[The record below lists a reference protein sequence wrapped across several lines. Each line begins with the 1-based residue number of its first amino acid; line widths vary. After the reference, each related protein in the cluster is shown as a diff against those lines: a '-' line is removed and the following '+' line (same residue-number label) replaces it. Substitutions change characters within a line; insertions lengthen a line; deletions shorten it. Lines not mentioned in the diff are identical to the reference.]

1 MSILSK
7 NKNIIMSGFTAWVIL
22 AIAATYLLYPLRQ
35 KLKFGIDLVG
45 GTYIT
50 LDVEVEKAA
59 ERELHERA
67 NSLAAM
73 LKAAGKSQPVSKK
86 ISGRTATFVFASGVE
101 AIDAQNSL
109 RELVRD
115 KYKLSQ
121 EAEVVKVTM
130 TDPEFN
136 RLQKWALST
145 NVEVLRTR
153 LNKLGVEDVKVAPQ
167 GDRSVVVELP
177 DVSDPAKAK
186 EMIGTPAMLEFKIV
200 EAQGNS
206 KEELLDEF
214 GGDLPDGMQIIAGR
228 EHGGSAKYYMVS
240 DHAEVTGAHLVD
252 SMARPDQA
260 RMVVTFE
267 LTPEGGDKFYTLT
280 SDNINRPLA
289 AILDNKAIS
298 VATINDAIRTNCQ
311 ITGNFT
317 RSEAQELC
325 TLFKSGAFV
334 APVKFAEERRIGPSL
349 GYDSIE
355 KGLLSCIIGLGLLLI
370 FSLFFYKL
378 SGILAFITLLY
389 NLLLLLLCMSFSGAA
404 LTLPGIAGMVL
415 TVGMAIDSS
424 ILIYERIRELLA
436 HGSSIRQ
443 AVDEGFSNAAVVILD
458 ANITTFII
466 AIVLFKFGTGPIQGF
481 AVTMMIGIV
490 TTLITGMLF
499 LKSLFNFILSR
510 KNIQK
515 LSI

>member
-7 NKNIIMSGFTAWVIL
+7 NKNIIMTGFTAWVIL
-22 AIAATYLLYPLRQ
+22 AIAAGYLLYPLRQ

-50 LDVEVEKAA
+50 LDVDVEKAA

-67 NSLAAM
+67 NSLAAI

-86 ISGRTATFVFASGVE
+86 ISGRTATFTFASGAE
-101 AIDAQNSL
+101 AVDAQTSL

-130 TDPEFN
+130 TDAEFN
-136 RLQKWALST
+136 RLQRWALSA
-145 NVEVLRTR
+145 NVDVLRTR

-214 GGDLPDGMQIIAGR
+214 GGDLPEGMEIIAGR
-228 EHGGSAKYYMVS
+228 EGKEARTRYFLVAK
-240 DHAEVTGAHLVD
+240 HADVTGAYLKDAQPAYSSVK
-252 SMARPDQA
+252 AE
-260 RMVVTFE
+260 MVVTFK
-267 LTPEGGDKFYTLT
+267 LTPEGGEKFYVLT
-280 SDNINRPLA
+280 GENKGRLLA
-289 AILDNKAIS
+289 AILDNKVIS
-298 VATINDAIRTNCQ
+298 VATIQDAISTDCQ

-317 RSEAQELC
+317 KNRAQELC
-325 TLFKSGAFV
+325 SLFKSGAFV
-334 APVKFAEERRIGPSL
+334 APVTFAEERRIGPSL
-349 GYDSIE
+349 GYASIS
-355 KGLLSCIIGLGLLLI
+355 KGLLSCAIGLGLLLL

-378 SGILAFITLLY
+378 SGVLAFLTLLY
-389 NLLLLLLCMSFSGAA
+389 NLLLLLLCMALSGAT
-404 LTLPGIAGMVL
+404 LTLPG
-415 TVGMAIDSS
+415 
-424 ILIYERIRELLA
+424 
-436 HGSSIRQ
+436 
-443 AVDEGFSNAAVVILD
+443 
-458 ANITTFII
+458 
-466 AIVLFKFGTGPIQGF
+466 K
-481 AVTMMIGIV
+481 IG
-490 TTLITGMLF
+490 
-499 LKSLFNFILSR
+499 R
-510 KNIQK
+510 
-515 LSI
+515 